1 MAFISNEVTLTFQG
15 EEYTVPMSMGLNNKI
30 EQAGVNLFQLQ
41 IDLESGG
48 IPPLTL
54 VSTMMAVMLNAAGAK
69 VTPEDVWEE
78 INHGE
83 TIDVIQ
89 SARALVAACFPK
101 SKERKTAKAQQEGK

>member
-1 MAFISNEVTLTFQG
+1 MAFISNEVTITFQ
-15 EEYTVPMSMGLNNKI
+15 EKEYTIPMSMGLNNKI

-69 VTPEDVWEE
+69 VAPEDVWEE

-83 TIDVIQ
+83 TIETIQ
-89 SARALVAACFPK
+89 AARSLVMSCFPK
-101 SKERKTAKAQQEGK
+101 SKERKTAKGETEGK